1 MSRRFTLFLTMTLLP
16 AAAAAPAR
24 IQAANPTPIA
34 GQSDREGVEF
44 FEKKIRPLLSQSCYK
59 CHSATSQKLK
69 GNLRLDSRDSLL
81 AGGDSGPAVTP
92 GDPQHSLLIQA
103 VRHATDDLQM
113 PPKEKLPD
121 GAIADLEQW
130 VRMGAPWPQETAA
143 PVAKPT
149 ADRKV
154 DYEQLRREHWAWQ
167 PIKPVTVPQ
176 PRDTSWAM
184 SDVDRFVLAKLEASA
199 LKMVAPAEK
208 TALIRRVTFDLVGL
222 PPTVQEVDAFLNDSS
237 PDAFAKVVDRL
248 LASPQFG
255 EKWGRHWLDVA
266 RYAESTG
273 MSRNFPY
280 PQAWRYRDYV
290 IDSFNADKPY
300 DRFVTEQIAGDLLP
314 FTSPEQHNQQLIA
327 TGLLALGPK
336 DLNERD
342 RAKFVMDNV
351 DEQIDVVGRAV
362 LGMTIS
368 CARCHDHKFDPIPT
382 EEYYSLAGIFRST
395 AILTGFQN
403 KLGGANAFDP
413 KLVVA
418 LEGDATPPPEA
429 VEAHERNV
437 QQLKQ
442 RVERVRAEVVALGA
456 PTARPNRFLEKVKS
470 NLAPSNK
477 PVDNRQFVIR
487 QRQRQLAQLEAEL
500 RSMEAAGPGGGPTA
514 VGVRDV
520 ARPADCRVHIRG
532 ETDKLGP
539 EVPRGFISLVRLP
552 GSQKVN
558 PSQSGRLELAQWLTS
573 KDNPL
578 TARVMANRVWA
589 HLFGQGLVRTVDNF
603 GTTGE
608 KPSHPELLDYL
619 AAQFMRDDWSVKKLV
634 RSLVLSRTYQVSATY
649 DTPCAEVDPS
659 DRLLWRMA
667 PRRIDAE
674 SIRDAMLA
682 VGGNLE
688 ITRPVGSPVMN
699 LPYVEVR
706 GVNNNPVKE
715 RPNRP
720 RPPGVVTTD
729 SNCRSVY
736 LPVMRGLVPPA
747 LDVFDFAEPSLS
759 TGSRDVTTVATQAL
773 YLMNNPLVME
783 QSHRLAERLLAE
795 KSLDD
800 PARVELAYRTALS
813 RKPTETER
821 KQAAEYLAA
830 YSKDVTDGQSQ
841 PKKNKRGPADSRADA
856 WASLCQVL
864 LASAEFRYVN

>member
-1 MSRRFTLFLTMTLLP
+1 MNRRSTLILMLALAP
-16 AAAAAPAR
+16 AVAAAPASR
-24 IQAANPTPIA
+24 GAESAAPADRA
-34 GQSDREGVEF
+34 GIEF
-44 FEKKIRPLLSQSCYK
+44 FEKKVRPVLSQNCYK
-59 CHSATSQKLK
+59 CHSASSQNLK
-69 GNLRLDSRDSLL
+69 GNLRLDSREALL
-81 AGGDSGPAVTP
+81 SGGDSGPAVVP
-92 GDPQHSLLIQA
+92 GDTQHSLLISA
-103 VRHATDDLQM
+103 IRHATDELQM
-113 PPKEKLPD
+113 PPKAKLD
-121 GAIADLEQW
+121 DSAIADLTQW
-130 VRMGAPWPQETAA
+130 VKMGVPWPQEEAA
-143 PVAKPT
+143 PVAKART
-149 ADRKV
+149 DRKV
-154 DYEQLRREHWAWQ
+154 DYDQLRRDHWAWQ

-176 PRDTSWAM
+176 PADAAWAK
-184 SDVDRFVLAKLEASA
+184 SDVDRFVLARLEASG
-199 LKMVAPAEK
+199 LKPAAPAEK

-222 PPTVQEVDAFLNDSS
+222 PPTVQEIDAFLNDRS
-237 PDAFAKVVDRL
+237 PDALSTVVDRL

-290 IDSFNADKPY
+290 IDSFNADRPY
-300 DRFVTEQIAGDLLP
+300 DRFITEQVAGDLLP
-314 FTSPEQHNQQLIA
+314 YASPEQHNRQLIA
-327 TGLLALGPK
+327 TGLLAVGPK

-362 LGMTIS
+362 LGTTIS

-418 LEGDATPPPEA
+418 LDGAAGRPPEEA
-429 VEAHERNV
+429 VREHERNV
-437 QQLKQ
+437 RMLKQ
-442 RVERVRAEVVALGA
+442 RIERVRAEVVALGA
-456 PTARPNRFLEKVKS
+456 TPGRPNRFLEKVKA
-470 NLAPSNK
+470 NIAPARDEQA
-477 PVDNRQFVIR
+477 DNRKFVVR

-500 RSMEAAGPGGGPTA
+500 RGMEAAGPGGGPTA

-520 ARPADCRVHIRG
+520 NRPADCRVHDRG

-552 GSQKVN
+552 EAPKVN

-573 KDNPL
+573 KNNPL

-619 AAQFMRDDWSVKKLV
+619 AAQFTREGWSVKKLV
-634 RSLVLSRTYQVSATY
+634 RSLVLSRTYQLSATY
-649 DTPCAEVDPS
+649 DAANAEADPS

-667 PRRIDAE
+667 PRRLEAE
-674 SIRDAMLA
+674 ALRDAMLA
-682 VGGNLE
+682 VGGNLGLA
-688 ITRPVGSPVMN
+688 RPVGSPVMN

-706 GVNNNPVKE
+706 NVNNNPAKD

-720 RPPGVVTTD
+720 RPPGVVSTD
-729 SNCRSVY
+729 TNCRSVY

-773 YLMNNPLVME
+773 YLMNNPFVME
-783 QSHRLAERLLAE
+783 QSRRLADRLLAE
-795 KSLDD
+795 NGLDD
-800 PARVELAYRTALS
+800 AARVGLAYRTTLA
-813 RKPTETER
+813 RTPTDVER

-830 YSKDVTDGQSQ
+830 YSKGVSDAQ
-841 PKKNKRGPADSRADA
+841 PGKNKRNAGADGRAEA